1 MYTPTSLTPLLFVM
15 LGVQLKHHMTPSPI
29 FGAWYSSH
37 LVYNI
42 ICMYALSSTAKENIN
57 CRLPTYPSCPWRRF
71 LLVHNF
77 VVAQRWRTEGYRGRR
92 KPVIEVSSERW
103 LVRRMH
109 VFVVI
114 WSIGN
119 PRPRYERWPF
129 GGNEVAVKNKCGVA
143 LDVLSNAA
151 VLNNEKLSYLSQL
164 GITAYLSQ

>member
-1 MYTPTSLTPLLFVM
+1 
-15 LGVQLKHHMTPSPI
+15 
-29 FGAWYSSH
+29 
-37 LVYNI
+37 
-42 ICMYALSSTAKENIN
+42 
-57 CRLPTYPSCPWRRF
+57 

-77 VVAQRWRTEGYRGRR
+77 VVAQRWRTEGYRGKR

-151 VLNNEKLSYLSQL
+151 VLNNEKLAYLSQL